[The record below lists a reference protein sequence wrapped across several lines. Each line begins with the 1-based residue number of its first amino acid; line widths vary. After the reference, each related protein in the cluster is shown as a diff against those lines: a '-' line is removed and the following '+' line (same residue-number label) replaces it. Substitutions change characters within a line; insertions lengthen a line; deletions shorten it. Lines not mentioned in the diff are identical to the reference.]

1 MSLHAAAKHL
11 STKGRGSDSML
22 VHMTPKE
29 VNGLQALAKASG
41 GSLTINPDTGL
52 VEAGFLSDILP
63 VIAAAGLTYL
73 TAGAAAPALAA
84 ATGLGATASGV
95 LAGAGAGALINGSM
109 AAIQGKDVG
118 KAALSGGIG
127 GAISGGMGAYG
138 DANVYGVGAPPAVPA
153 GEITQ
158 AGGSAGLSGLDI
170 PAGVTPPPAAMPPA
184 VDVNAGLS
192 QGVTGATPPQSP
204 GMAVPDY
211 SNAAYQN
218 AYVPP
223 NTTPAYQS
231 AIANESLAEAANNQ
245 ALYNT
250 PATSPN
256 LAGQAT
262 DVTNKQIAQ
271 QAGMEGSKFSKEA
284 AGQYYQKLGD
294 SGLGLAQKAGLQA
307 LPVMSMLDDQKPL
320 VPTAEEPSKLKRIS
334 PNFRAQ
340 DPVKPDPYYR
350 AKYAAGGGLMDLR
363 PQTNFADPASYAQG
377 ASNYAIATNPMDGN
391 IAQRMAMGGPTK
403 KKRATLTPDRSLAAM
418 DPYEAGLANLNNA
431 RYGANMAGITNPS
444 QMTRLGEIP
453 TAAGGGLSHLGGYSD
468 GGRMLKGPGDG
479 MSDNI
484 PAMIGSKQPARLAD
498 GEFVVPA
505 DVVSH
510 LGNGST
516 DAGAKKLYAMMDKVR
531 RARTGKKKQAPAVN
545 TGRLMP
551 A

>member
-1 MSLHAAAKHL
+1 MSLHAAAKHMA
-11 STKGRGSDSML
+11 TKGRGSDSML

-138 DANVYGVGAPPAVPA
+138 DANVFGVGAPPAVPA
-153 GEITQ
+153 GDIASVGQ
-158 AGGSAGLSGLDI
+158 A
-170 PAGVTPPPAAMPPA
+170 AAMPPS
-184 VDVNAGLS
+184 VPSFDVNAGVS
-192 QGVTGATPPQSP
+192 QGVTGFTPPNVVAP
-204 GMAVPDY
+204 PVAAP
-211 SNAAYQN
+211 NAAQLVDSSIYGGQGMSPTDALAQN
-218 AYVPP
+218 
-223 NTTPAYQS
+223 
-231 AIANESLAEAANNQ
+231 
-245 ALYNT
+245 
-250 PATSPN
+250 
-256 LAGQAT
+256 AGQAT
-262 DVTNKQIAQ
+262 QPAVTNAVTSAPSNLVGQTPGVTNAQIAKE
-271 QAGMEGSKFSKEA
+271 AGMEGSKFSKEA

-340 DPVKPDPYYR
+340 DPVQPNPYYR
-350 AKYAAGGGLMDLR
+350 ATYAAGGGLMDLR
-363 PQTNFADPASYAQG
+363 PQTNFANPAQSTMGTSQYDMLTDPMS
-377 ASNYAIATNPMDGN
+377 GN
-391 IAQRMAMGGPTK
+391 IAQRMAVGGSTTK
-403 KKRATLTPDRSLAAM
+403 KKRASLTPDRSLAAM

-431 RYGANMAGITNPS
+431 RYGANMAGINNPS
-444 QMTRLGEIP
+444 AMTRLGEIP

-484 PAMIGSKQPARLAD
+484 PAMIGNKQPARLAD

>member
-1 MSLHAAAKHL
+1 MSLHAAAKHMA
-11 STKGRGSDSML
+11 TKGRGSDSML

-109 AAIQGKDVG
+109 AVIQGKDVG

-138 DANVYGVGAPPAVPA
+138 DANVFGVGAPPAVPA

-158 AGGSAGLSGLDI
+158 AGAQTVGQA
-170 PAGVTPPPAAMPPA
+170 AAMPPS
-184 VDVNAGLS
+184 VPSFDVNAGVS
-192 QGVTGATPPQSP
+192 QGVTGFTPPNAVAPPVPSTSVGQLVDNSIYQGAGMSP
-204 GMAVPDY
+204 TDAL
-211 SNAAYQN
+211 AQN
-218 AYVPP
+218 
-223 NTTPAYQS
+223 
-231 AIANESLAEAANNQ
+231 
-245 ALYNT
+245 
-250 PATSPN
+250 
-256 LAGQAT
+256 AGQAT
-262 DVTNKQIAQ
+262 QPAVTNAVTSAPPNLVGQAPGVTNAQIAKE
-271 QAGMEGSKFSKEA
+271 AGMEGSKFSKEA

-340 DPVKPDPYYR
+340 DPVQPNPYYR
-350 AKYAAGGGLMDLR
+350 ATYAAGGGLMDLR
-363 PQTNFADPASYAQG
+363 PQTNFANPAQSTMGTSQYDMLTDPMS
-377 ASNYAIATNPMDGN
+377 GN
-391 IAQRMAMGGPTK
+391 IAQRMAVGGSTTK
-403 KKRATLTPDRSLAAM
+403 KKRASLTPDRSLAAM

-431 RYGANMAGITNPS
+431 RYGANMAGISSPAA
-444 QMTRLGEIP
+444 MTRLGEIP
-453 TAAGGGLSHLGGYSD
+453 TAAGGGLSHLGSYSD

-484 PAMIGSKQPARLAD
+484 PAMIGKKQPARLAD

-516 DAGAKKLYAMMDKVR
+516 DAGAKRLYAMMDKVR
-531 RARTGKKKQAPAVN
+531 RARTGKKKQAPAVKAD
-545 TGRLMP
+545 RFMP